1 MSSYHSEERDIPN
14 PGVTIGISDLAKAQ
28 LQSFTGYEGAAFK
41 DMIDAFRFAVSIA
54 IAKCGEQVPEMQNQS
69 GTTLYNLGSFDG
81 SQIFSEAIKIVAPT
95 PSQEVPLTRLIR
107 AYGEKGIELMLEYCE
122 GDPSSFDLDEVLKN
136 IYSTSGCEAQGG
148 V

>member
-1 MSSYHSEERDIPN
+1 
-14 PGVTIGISDLAKAQ
+14 
-28 LQSFTGYEGAAFK
+28 
-41 DMIDAFRFAVSIA
+41 MIDAFRFAVSIA

-136 IYSTSGCEAQGG
+136 IYSTSGYEAQGG

>member
-14 PGVTIGISDLAKAQ
+14 SGVTIGISDFSKAQ
-28 LQSFTGYEGAAFK
+28 LQSFTGYEGAPFK
-41 DMIDAFRFAVSIA
+41 DKIDAFRFAVSIA
-54 IAKCGEQVPEMQNQS
+54 IAKCGEQVPEIKNQS
-69 GTTLYNLGSFDG
+69 STTLYNMGSFDG
-81 SQIFSEAIKIVAPT
+81 NQIFSEAIKIVAPT
-95 PSQEVPLTRLIR
+95 PSQEVPVTKLIR

-136 IYSTSGCEAQGG
+136 IYSTSEDGVLGG